1 MPSGPRKRQ
10 AARRRRDSVSPGLSV
25 SAADKESVSGSHA
38 SDEGTSQQASDEV
51 TSRLSLDIKDRPADQ
66 TFHTEEWV
74 RVSDF
79 DVDTPTSKGDYDAST
94 EDSYSEARRL
104 DKLGDW
110 ETVSRGTVGNSSS
123 SAEDIGEG
131 DHLGA
136 DESSATSQEPGPKL
150 SQVNEVRSASSSSV
164 SSLSSSSGDEEDNTG
179 KGTKRENSSSS
190 KKVEGEDR
198 LSSII
203 LIPSPHGLEDEG
215 QDSIS
220 FEEVPSEEDEDH
232 GSLVDVSLP
241 EEQEDESHMSSIV
254 DVLTPEELED
264 DKDEANHIL
273 DASSS
278 EEKDCRT
285 VSLSLEE
292 QGESQQPSSIL
303 SVPQDEDSNR
313 VTSIKEKEEDSRDIS
328 STEDH
333 QDLNNQIS
341 SVLVDETPSVGEE
354 VDVGD
359 DNSATGQ
366 KEQESHHQQESS
378 DIEVIKGGE
387 LDIHSSAETAPV
399 VEDLR
404 TDVEPKPSNDT
415 EEGPEPKTRYEFIH
429 SISGDND
436 EEASVE
442 TLDVLAPE
450 QKSGSGSLEGR
461 SSDIQV
467 VNEKIAKETHDEP
480 LRTGVPEA
488 EQEHINQLLEIVESK
503 EMSHLARE
511 EEKLVSQEEEHLG
524 KGIADLQPLTEILAS
539 ADNSPPLEGGALS
552 NLQPVAVES
561 TPLVEDMDMQSSPES
576 VVPKETESDKGVI
589 ESCDNT
595 ADDEEEREEGEQ
607 HDSTNVQESG
617 MEGESFASIVE
628 SSSSGRKEEDEQDAK
643 NDAPEENPPAQ
654 HQKQDAKSTDLS
666 SEKEETLA
674 ALSSSESLKS
684 FTEPT
689 KHVEPLVLSGKGLS
703 IGGSGESP
711 YSWQHRASP
720 RKPEEQG
727 RGRELREGTS
737 ELRGGG
743 CCEPVQWLFGR
754 LFGAQAV

>member
-1 MPSGPRKRQ
+1 MCG
-10 AARRRRDSVSPGLSV
+10 
-25 SAADKESVSGSHA
+25 ADKESVSGSHA

-123 SAEDIGEG
+123 SAEDISEG

-150 SQVNEVRSASSSSV
+150 SQVNEVRSASSSSSA
-164 SSLSSSSGDEEDNTG
+164 SSLSSSSSDEEDNTAQ
-179 KGTKRENSSSS
+179 GTKRENSSSF

-203 LIPSPHGLEDEG
+203 LVPSPHGLEDEG

-241 EEQEDESHMSSIV
+241 EEQENESQMSSIV
-254 DVLTPEELED
+254 DILTPEEHDD
-264 DKDEANHIL
+264 DKDEANPIV

-278 EEKDCRT
+278 EEKDYRT

-303 SVPQDEDSNR
+303 SVPQDEDNNR
-313 VTSIKEKEEDSRDIS
+313 VISIKEKEEDSRDVS
-328 STEDH
+328 LTEDH
-333 QDLNNQIS
+333 QDLHNQNS

-354 VDVGD
+354 VDEGD

-366 KEQESHHQQESS
+366 KEQGGHHQQENS
-378 DIEVIKGGE
+378 DIDVIEGGE
-387 LDIHSSAETAPV
+387 LDIHSSTETARV

-415 EEGPEPKTRYEFIH
+415 EEGPESKTRYEIIR

-436 EEASVE
+436 DEASVE

-450 QKSGSGSLEGR
+450 QKSGSGLLEGR

-467 VNEKIAKETHDEP
+467 VNEKIAKEAHDEP
-480 LRTGVPEA
+480 LRTGVPEP

-511 EEKLVSQEEEHLG
+511 EEKLLSQEEVHLG
-524 KGIADLQPLTEILAS
+524 KGVANLQPLTEILAS
-539 ADNSPPLEGGALS
+539 ADNSPPLEGGALP
-552 NLQPVAVES
+552 NLQPVPVES
-561 TPLVEDMDMQSSPES
+561 TPLVEEMDMQSSPEL
-576 VVPKETESDKGVI
+576 VVPKETESDKGVR
-589 ESCDNT
+589 ESCDDT
-595 ADDEEEREEGEQ
+595 AVDEEEERVEGEQ
-607 HDSTNVQESG
+607 DDSTNVRESG
-617 MEGESFASIVE
+617 MESESFASLVE
-628 SSSSGRKEEDEQDAK
+628 SSSSGKKEEDEQDAK
-643 NDAPEENPPAQ
+643 KDAPQENPPAQ
-654 HQKQDAKSTDLS
+654 HLKQDAKSTDLS
-666 SEKEETLA
+666 SKEETSA
-674 ALSSSESLKS
+674 ALSSSETLKN

-689 KHVEPLVLSGKGLS
+689 KHVEPLALSGKGLS

-711 YSWQHRASP
+711 YSWQNRASP
-720 RKPEEQG
+720 RKPEVSIICILCKYVES
-727 RGRELREGTS
+727 LCT
-737 ELRGGG
+737 
-743 CCEPVQWLFGR
+743 
-754 LFGAQAV
+754 

>member
-1 MPSGPRKRQ
+1 MCG
-10 AARRRRDSVSPGLSV
+10 
-25 SAADKESVSGSHA
+25 ADKESVSGSHA

-123 SAEDIGEG
+123 AEDIGEG

-150 SQVNEVRSASSSSV
+150 SQVNEVRSASSSSA

-179 KGTKRENSSSS
+179 KGTKREISSSS

-198 LSSII
+198 LSSIV
-203 LIPSPHGLEDEG
+203 LVPSPHGLEDEG

-254 DVLTPEELED
+254 DVLTPEERED
-264 DKDEANHIL
+264 DKDEANRIL

-303 SVPQDEDSNR
+303 PVPQDEDSNR
-313 VTSIKEKEEDSRDIS
+313 VTSIKEEEEDSRDIS

-333 QDLNNQIS
+333 QDLNNKTS
-341 SVLVDETPSVGEE
+341 SVLEDETPSVGEE

-366 KEQESHHQQESS
+366 KEQEGHHQQENS
-378 DIEVIKGGE
+378 DIEVIEGGE

-415 EEGPEPKTRYEFIH
+415 EEGPEPKTRYEFVR

-436 EEASVE
+436 EEA
-442 TLDVLAPE
+442 
-450 QKSGSGSLEGR
+450 KIGFWIIGR
-461 SSDIQV
+461 S
-467 VNEKIAKETHDEP
+467 
-480 LRTGVPEA
+480 
-488 EQEHINQLLEIVESK
+488 
-503 EMSHLARE
+503 
-511 EEKLVSQEEEHLG
+511 
-524 KGIADLQPLTEILAS
+524 
-539 ADNSPPLEGGALS
+539 
-552 NLQPVAVES
+552 
-561 TPLVEDMDMQSSPES
+561 
-576 VVPKETESDKGVI
+576 
-589 ESCDNT
+589 
-595 ADDEEEREEGEQ
+595 
-607 HDSTNVQESG
+607 
-617 MEGESFASIVE
+617 F
-628 SSSSGRKEEDEQDAK
+628 
-643 NDAPEENPPAQ
+643 
-654 HQKQDAKSTDLS
+654 
-666 SEKEETLA
+666 
-674 ALSSSESLKS
+674 
-684 FTEPT
+684 F
-689 KHVEPLVLSGKGLS
+689 
-703 IGGSGESP
+703 
-711 YSWQHRASP
+711 
-720 RKPEEQG
+720 
-727 RGRELREGTS
+727 
-737 ELRGGG
+737 
-743 CCEPVQWLFGR
+743 
-754 LFGAQAV
+754 